1 MFLKVINNRLFFYV
15 NLSKNNIAYNISQDG
30 NFISFNSTFLNL
42 INLKRFIKNDFKHI
56 KSRFFSLKWHKLKFQ
71 QT

>member
-1 MFLKVINNRLFFYV
+1 MFLKVINNRLFFCV

-42 INLKRFIKNDFKHI
+42 INLKRFIKK
-56 KSRFFSLKWHKLKFQ
+56 
-71 QT
+71 